1 MFKRLSL
8 RMRITL
14 FSGMVMLLASAL
26 LTGLSIYNAQ
36 EKFILPSDSSMTPS
50 EPAITITTSD
60 GNAMA
65 MVTLIEAKRKFNV
78 ASLLYMGLV
87 SAAGMALVYLVAGRA
102 LKPVRALSH
111 AAGRITADSLG
122 QRIPESTVKDE
133 IGDLTC
139 AFNGML
145 ERLDEAFL
153 RQKQFSSNA
162 AHELKTPVT
171 IIKASLQVLEL
182 EQQPTLE
189 QYREAAE
196 VTARTVER
204 LSAVIDDLLV
214 LADESADL
222 SQEPVPLDALLTGV
236 LQTISPLYTDKK
248 IVTNVHFCTE
258 NVLVLCNETLAI
270 RLFSNLLENAMKYNR
285 EQGRVDVTLSRQ
297 PDTVTVAIADTG
309 SGIPPEQLP
318 RVWDA
323 FTCVDPSR
331 SRKLGGAGLG
341 LSIVK
346 TIAGRFGWQL
356 SMDSTPDVGTT
367 VTVTIPQAEAL

>member
-14 FSGMVMLLASAL
+14 FSGMVTLLASAL

-36 EKFILPSDSSMTPS
+36 EKFMLLSDSSMTPS
-50 EPAITITTSD
+50 EPSITITTSD
-60 GNAMA
+60 GDAMA

-87 SAAGMALVYLVAGRA
+87 SAAGMALVYFVAGRA

-122 QRIPESTVKDE
+122 QRIPESAVKDE

-189 QYREAAE
+189 QYREAAAI
-196 VTARTVER
+196 TKRTVGR
-204 LSAVIDDLLV
+204 LSAVIDDLFV
-214 LADESADL
+214 LTADGESL
-222 SQEPVPLDALLTGV
+222 PQEMVSLRAMLCGIVKELLPVYQEKSIVVTGNFEK
-236 LQTISPLYTDKK
+236 QDG
-248 IVTNVHFCTE
+248 F
-258 NVLVLCNETLAI
+258 VLCNESLSN
-270 RLFSNLLENAMKYNR
+270 RLFYNLIENAMKYNR
-285 EQGRVDVTLSRQ
+285 EYGTVTLEITESVNA
-297 PDTVTVAIADTG
+297 VTVSVADTG
-309 SGIPPEQLP
+309 IGVPPDVAG
-318 RVWDA
+318 RIWDA
-323 FTCVDPSR
+323 FYCVDPSR

-346 TIAGRFGWQL
+346 TIADRFGWQL